1 MSPTASDLS
10 FNCCILTIIVIQL
23 SGDEEVG
30 VVGVAGKVA
39 EVFLDV
45 GLAGSTLG
53 QEAVQAVEVGG
64 HVFDVV
70 LGTTRVNITVVH
82 IS

>member
-1 MSPTASDLS
+1 M
-10 FNCCILTIIVIQL
+10 

-30 VVGVAGKVA
+30 VVGVAGEVA
-39 EVFLDV
+39 EVLLDV

-53 QEAVQAVEVGG
+53 QEAVQEVEVGG
-64 HVFDVV
+64 HVFDVGPV
-70 LGTTRVNITVVH
+70 ATRVHITVVQ